1 MKLRGKLTLLVNV
14 DFHKRDFARD
24 RVGGGE
30 LFVDGGNGFAGGAP
44 GGEEVGDEV
53 GVAVEE
59 SAEVEGGADFVRHGD
74 VVGCDLEIE
83 VGGVVCGGVGSGD
96 CSVAR

>member
-1 MKLRGKLTLLVNV
+1 
-14 DFHKRDFARD
+14 
-24 RVGGGE
+24 
-30 LFVDGGNGFAGGAP
+30 
-44 GGEEVGDEV
+44 
-53 GVAVEE
+53 VAVEE